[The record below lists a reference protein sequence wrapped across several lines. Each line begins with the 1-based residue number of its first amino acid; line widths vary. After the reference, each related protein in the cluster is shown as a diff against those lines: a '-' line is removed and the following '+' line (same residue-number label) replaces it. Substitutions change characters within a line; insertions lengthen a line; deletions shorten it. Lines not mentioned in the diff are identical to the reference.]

1 MRITNFLHINQY
13 NIETQK
19 AVYFQSYDSTIAKV
33 SYENSEKVLTLGR
46 DWNYSNIT
54 LRHLYRWLYE
64 NFDGWTGRKKD
75 VEKMIAAGKY
85 NDKKVIFINQVNFD

>member
-13 NIETQK
+13 SIETQT
-19 AVYFQSYDSTIAKV
+19 AVYFQSYDSTIAKI
-33 SYENSEKVLTLGR
+33 SYENSAKVLTLGR
-46 DWNYSNIT
+46 DWNYSNTT

-64 NFDGWTGRKKD
+64 NFDGWNGRKKD

-85 NDKKVIFINQVNFD
+85 NDKKIIFINQVNFD